1 MTNEDWGDE
10 EKHAHVN
17 RQINPTRLD
26 GDEVEW
32 CCKKWSVDDS
42 N

>member
-1 MTNEDWGDE
+1 MTNEDWADE

-26 GDEVEW
+26 GDEVE
-32 CCKKWSVDDS
+32 
-42 N
+42 

>member
-1 MTNEDWGDE
+1 MTNEDSCDE
-10 EKHAHVN
+10 KKHAHVI

-26 GDEVEW
+26 GDELEW
-32 CCKKWSVDDS
+32 CYNKWSVDDS